1 MRVESIDVTLRIALL
16 IGSLAYLFMI
26 LFLLKKKRLTVR
38 YSIIWI
44 LSGIVFLVFAIC
56 PYIVLV
62 LRDLLKMEMP
72 VNVVFTLVIGF
83 ILLLLLSLSSTVSVM
98 NEKIKQLTQS
108 QAILEKR
115 VREMEQQQA
124 AKTDVDV
131 NLR

>member
-1 MRVESIDVTLRIALL
+1 MRIESIDVTLRIALL
-16 IGSLAYLFMI
+16 IGSLVYLFMI
-26 LFLLKKKRLTVR
+26 LFLLKNKRLTVR

-44 LSGIVFLVFAIC
+44 LSGLVFLVFAIF

-83 ILLLLLSLSSTVSVM
+83 ILLLLLSLSSIISVM

-115 VREMEQQQA
+115 VRELEQSQA
-124 AKTDVDV
+124 KK
-131 NLR
+131 